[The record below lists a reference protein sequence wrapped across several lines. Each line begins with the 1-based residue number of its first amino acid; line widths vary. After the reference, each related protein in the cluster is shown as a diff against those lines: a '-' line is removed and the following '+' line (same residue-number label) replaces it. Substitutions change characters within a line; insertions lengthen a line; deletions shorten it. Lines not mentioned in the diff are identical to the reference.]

1 MIGET
6 YALTLIVPFAVFAVI
21 MIIAEILPK
30 CKGGQNEQSVTN
42 CNHLSSPKTSDN

>member
-6 YALTLIVPFAVFAVI
+6 YALSIIVPFAVFAVI

-30 CKGGQNEQSVTN
+30 NK
-42 CNHLSSPKTSDN
+42 

>member
-6 YALTLIVPFAVFAVI
+6 YALTIIVPFAVFAVI

-30 CKGGQNEQSVTN
+30 CKGGQDE
-42 CNHLSSPKTSDN
+42 

>member
-30 CKGGQNEQSVTN
+30 CKGGQDE
-42 CNHLSSPKTSDN
+42 

>member
-6 YALTLIVPFAVFAVI
+6 YALSIIVPFAVFAVI

-30 CKGGQNEQSVTN
+30 CKGGNNE
-42 CNHLSSPKTSDN
+42 

>member
-6 YALTLIVPFAVFAVI
+6 YALSIIVPFAVFAVI

-30 CKGGQNEQSVTN
+30 NKCK
-42 CNHLSSPKTSDN
+42 